1 VLCRLSDRRQAA
13 IGYYTQA
20 LSLDPFFWS
29 AYEDLC
35 LLGMYFYA
43 VMSSPSITSDI
54 SLPFLLSIVLFGS
67 LVRPGTQ
74 RKGQYGL
81 ET

>member
-1 VLCRLSDRRQAA
+1 MLCRLSDRRQAA